1 MIFLR
6 EDILFKVATIES
18 TFTFA
23 KYFFRKGFW
32 AQWTM
37 DKQQTQKTYLQRNP
51 KKWRHK
57 TTTQDLEKKQETP
70 KTQIQDSKKQ
80 QTPNIKVELILD

>member
-1 MIFLR
+1 MIILKDDF
-6 EDILFKVATIES
+6 LFKVVRIEP

-51 KKWRHK
+51 KNEN
-57 TTTQDLEKKQETP
+57 T
-70 KTQIQDSKKQ
+70 KQ
-80 QTPNIKVELILD
+80 QLKTLK